1 MQPSSPSTAHSTQVP
16 IKVRH
21 RSEKRRQPRRRRI
34 DINCGCSIY
43 VALGCAN
50 HGFTH
55 RGHHHCSSGM
65 EWRVYLDSAKS
76 PIFQNHEPR
85 PTTIQHGTRH
95 NNYTNTIQPQPQEST
110 GDTQVL
116 PLFQDLD
123 SLTSSDFA
131 FLEGI

>member
-21 RSEKRRQPRRRRI
+21 RSEKRRAPRRRRI
-34 DINCGCSIY
+34 DLICGCSIY

-65 EWRVYLDSAKS
+65 EWRVYLDRAQS
-76 PIFQNHEPR
+76 PIFQNHEAR
-85 PTTIQHGTRH
+85 TTTIQHGPGH
-95 NNYTNTIQPQPQEST
+95 NNSTDTIQPQPQIST
-110 GDTQVL
+110 GSTQVL
-116 PLFQDLD
+116 PDLQYLD
-123 SLTSSDFA
+123 SLTSSDLA

>member
-21 RSEKRRQPRRRRI
+21 RSEKGRAPRRRRI
-34 DINCGCSIY
+34 DLNCGCSIY

-50 HGFTH
+50 HVFTH
-55 RGHHHCSSGM
+55 RAHHHCSSGK
-65 EWRVYLDSAKS
+65 EWRVYLASAQS
-76 PIFQNHEPR
+76 PIFQNHDTR
-85 PTTIQHGTRH
+85 TTAIQHGSGYNKFTD
-95 NNYTNTIQPQPQEST
+95 TIQPQPQEST
-110 GDTQVL
+110 GHTQVL
-116 PLFQDLD
+116 PLFQDLH

>member
-34 DINCGCSIY
+34 DLNCGCSIY

-76 PIFQNHEPR
+76 PIFQNHEAR
-85 PTTIQHGTRH
+85 STAIQHGAGH
-95 NNYTNTIQPQPQEST
+95 NDYTDTIQPQPQIST
-110 GDTQVL
+110 GSTQVL
-116 PLFQDLD
+116 PDLQYLD